1 MEETLG
7 SIRALTTYF
16 ASVLDETT
24 GFCPSLNAGAAGHQR
39 WGDPPQAAGHRH
51 PGAVAAVLHP
61 ALAAAVQLLG
71 PYSVGAAL
79 PGTPPDPCH
88 AVPSLCLTSLVSAG
102 CRGQDA
108 GRHVRA
114 RRAATDKPLHGYP
127 YASSAAQ
134 GCVRARVLLLL
145 RAIQFLFVPRLMK
158 ACISSKGVGGGVLL
172 RAHTAS
178 RVAARPDRLVL
189 CRPRGS
195 AAGVTLCTA
204 VPEMDL
210 AVSAASNFRMCQSFS
225 VRLIFKKYWLLSSTW
240 VHIYIHTVWG
250 CNEATA
256 ESKVRLWLVVG
267 SLREFHTT

>member
-88 AVPSLCLTSLVSAG
+88 AVPSLCLTSLVSSG

-134 GCVRARVLLLL
+134 GCVRACKRSSSPCHAISFCSPTNEGLYFLERSGWRSTPPCAYSFQSSGPAWPTCIVLGPVDQQQGSRCAL
-145 RAIQFLFVPRLMK
+145 QFQR
-158 ACISSKGVGGGVLL
+158 
-172 RAHTAS
+172 
-178 RVAARPDRLVL
+178 
-189 CRPRGS
+189 
-195 AAGVTLCTA
+195 
-204 VPEMDL
+204 
-210 AVSAASNFRMCQSFS
+210 
-225 VRLIFKKYWLLSSTW
+225 
-240 VHIYIHTVWG
+240 
-250 CNEATA
+250 
-256 ESKVRLWLVVG
+256 
-267 SLREFHTT
+267 